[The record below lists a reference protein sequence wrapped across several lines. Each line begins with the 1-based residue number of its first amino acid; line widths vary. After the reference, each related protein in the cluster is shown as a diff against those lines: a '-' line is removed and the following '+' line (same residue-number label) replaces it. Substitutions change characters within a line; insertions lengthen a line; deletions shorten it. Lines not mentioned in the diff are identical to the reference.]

1 MVVSGF
7 DCHSH
12 LLFRV
17 SFGGGGGG
25 GSGGLA
31 SVQGLPVLSSA
42 LPCGAAASSD
52 TVDPAHSTT

>member
-17 SFGGGGGG
+17 SFGGGGG
-25 GSGGLA
+25 LA
-31 SVQGLPVLSSA
+31 SVQGLPVLSGA
-42 LPCGAAASSD
+42 LPCGAAASSY